1 LNIPPQEFARMAE
14 KFELYFMIS
23 SNVGEETDAIRLA
36 THMEETF
43 IWTDLGQISKL
54 DLKYISMTISQL
66 MKLLEN
72 NGNLLT
78 GTLNRISVVL
88 LYLVSASHFST
99 QISAINT
106 GILLNRYSKLM
117 KILSIGVDALRTL
130 P

>member
-1 LNIPPQEFARMAE
+1 MAE

-72 NGNLLT
+72 NGNLST

-99 QISAINT
+99 QLSAINT

>member
-1 LNIPPQEFARMAE
+1 MAQ

-23 SNVGEETDAIRLA
+23 SNIGEETDAIRLA
-36 THMEETF
+36 THMEEAL
-43 IWTDLGQISKL
+43 IWTDLGQLGKL
-54 DLKYISMTISQL
+54 DLRYISMTISQF

-72 NGNLLT
+72 NGNLST

-88 LYLVSASHFST
+88 LYLVSASQFST
-99 QISAINT
+99 QLSAINN

-117 KILSIGVDALRTL
+117 KILSIAFEALRTM